1 MMMDDDDN
9 DAGRL
14 AEREDTGRVGS
25 HPSTLASTK
34 VCTKFFVIGI
44 FYMLYVLH
52 CSYLLTDFFFF
63 PCILYIKKATEDE
76 ASEDYDPFKDSNGG
90 SSLVNTRIA
99 DRESD

>member
-14 AEREDTGRVGS
+14 AEREDTGRGVGS

-44 FYMLYVLH
+44 FLYVIYSALFL
-52 CSYLLTDFFFF
+52 SF
-63 PCILYIKKATEDE
+63 
-76 ASEDYDPFKDSNGG
+76 N
-90 SSLVNTRIA
+90 
-99 DRESD
+99 